1 MSDPGGRCA
10 ALAKVAKILSEVPA
24 MSNRYEDLSLDELRV
39 LHDELGD
46 EIDLFGTESASDDLL
61 EKEHQVGR
69 EISRREADEVRRVGG
84 YAAELVVVEDG
95 QAVDRFEY
103 ALKAENQEDAEAE
116 ARSGAGSMAS
126 ITGHDVRVEA
136 IKGPLVD

>member
-1 MSDPGGRCA
+1 
-10 ALAKVAKILSEVPA
+10 

-46 EIDLFGTESASDDLL
+46 EIDLFGTEAASDDLL
-61 EKEHQVGR
+61 EKGHQVGR
-69 EISRREADEVRRVGG
+69 EISRREADEVRRAGG

-116 ARSGAGSMAS
+116 AQSGARSMAS
-126 ITGHDVRVEA
+126 VTGHDVRVEV
-136 IKGPLVD
+136 IKGPLTD